1 MGISPKD
8 AGTEKYGKREPFT
21 HSVYHRHIEGEKP
34 VIFGHLDGPIIVS
47 GYLNL

>member
-1 MGISPKD
+1 MGINPKD
-8 AGTEKYGKREPFT
+8 ADTDKHGKLEPFA

-34 VIFGHLDGPIIVS
+34 VIFSHLDGPIIVS